1 MGGRGGLPRGLQR
14 CEAQAAAR
22 CRIAAG
28 LESETGR
35 IDQIR
40 QFIEYA
46 SSLDDVWFVT
56 NQQVCESRW
65 SGAESGWW
73 RQEQGADECPAA
85 GSWSQL

>member
-1 MGGRGGLPRGLQR
+1 MGGHPERASGPVPGSGASPMR
-14 CEAQAAAR
+14 
-22 CRIAAG
+22 RITAG
-28 LESETGR
+28 LESETER

-46 SSLDDVWFVT
+46 SSLNDVWFVT